1 MVQNSELLRFP
12 VFADLPEDQ
21 IAWFISQT
29 QEMHLKAGDVYS
41 RQADPADAMFV
52 LIEGHLQGRG
62 ELAGELF
69 VFDLEPGNVT
79 GVLPFSRMKQ
89 FSVSGRAITDSR
101 ALRFPASLFPE
112 LIQKMPELTRRLVGM
127 MADRIRETTRLEQQ
141 QDRLASL
148 GKLSAGLAHEL
159 NNPASAAKRAAG
171 QLRHML
177 TKIRNASLE
186 LGKRVLSP
194 AQKAEIEKLE
204 ASFTQEVVP
213 PDALTINDLEDQIDS
228 LLRSHGQNDLWML
241 AAGLARRNIKPEV
254 VESLFS
260 NLEAD
265 TARAALVRI
274 AASVEV
280 ASLVHEIE
288 SSTSRIS
295 DLVGAIK
302 EYTYMDQSPVQ
313 NVDVVKSL
321 ETTLTILNHKIKR
334 GVQVQRDYQP
344 MPLLVNS
351 FGSELN
357 QVWTNII
364 DNAIDAMHGKGEL
377 RIRTYRDD
385 GCVVVEIGD
394 NGPGIPAEVQPHI
407 FEPFFTTKGVG
418 EGTGL
423 GLDTVQ
429 RIVKK
434 HRGNISVNSKPGDT
448 RFQIWLPV
456 AEASSNMPPHTAKDL
471 PDPRSAKDV

>member
-1 MVQNSELLRFP
+1 MVDKSELLRFP
-12 VFADLPEDQ
+12 TFADLPDDQ
-21 IAWFISQT
+21 IDWFISQS
-29 QEMHLKAGDVYS
+29 QELHLKPGDTYLRVGS
-41 RQADPADAMFV
+41 PADAMFV
-52 LIEGHLQGRG
+52 ILEGQLQVKG
-62 ELAGELF
+62 ELNGETVAF
-69 VFDLEPGNVT
+69 ELEPGDVT

-89 FSVSGRAITDSR
+89 FSVGGRAITESH
-101 ALRFPASLFPE
+101 ALKFPASLFPE
-112 LIQKMPELTRRLVGM
+112 LVQKMPVLTQRLVGLM
-127 MADRIRETTRLEQQ
+127 SDRIRETTRLEQQ
-141 QDRLASL
+141 RDRLASL

-159 NNPASAAKRAAG
+159 NNPASAATRAAS
-171 QLRHML
+171 QLRKML

-186 LGKRVLSP
+186 LGKRDLTP

-204 ASFTQEVVP
+204 ASFTQPDIVP
-213 PDALTINDLEDQIDS
+213 PDPLTMSDLEEQIDS

-241 AAGLARRNIKPEV
+241 AAGLARRNIKPEA
-254 VESLFS
+254 VESLFAS
-260 NLEAD
+260 LAAD

-274 AASVEV
+274 ATSVEI
-280 ASLVHEIE
+280 ASLLHEIE
-288 SSTSRIS
+288 SATSRIS

-302 EYTYMDQSPVQ
+302 EYTHMDQAPVQ

-321 ETTLTILNHKIKR
+321 ETTLTILNHKLKQ
-334 GVQVQRDYQP
+334 GVLVQRDYQRV
-344 MPLLVNS
+344 PLLVNS

-394 NGPGIPAEVQPHI
+394 NGPGIPEEVQPHI

-434 HRGNISVNSKPGDT
+434 HRGNIQINSKPGDT
-448 RFQIWLPV
+448 RFQIWLPLGDT
-456 AEASSNMPPHTAKDL
+456 AS
-471 PDPRSAKDV
+471 